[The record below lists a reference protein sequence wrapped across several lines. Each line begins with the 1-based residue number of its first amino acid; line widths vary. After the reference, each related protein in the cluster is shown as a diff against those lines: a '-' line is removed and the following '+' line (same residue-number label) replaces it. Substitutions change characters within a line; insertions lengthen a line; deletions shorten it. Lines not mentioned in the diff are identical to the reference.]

1 MSTLELNLL
10 MNLNH
15 FEATTIMEVAM
26 QLNVPII
33 QFHPDTL
40 TSSLEKVIKPEDFE
54 TGSELIFYTD
64 PGLGHPSTIGDIVIH
79 GHKLRKVISHD
90 IRMRNEGYVVS
101 VANNVESSSIGAIFF
116 PLVKVDSFDWIKSIM
131 TIHNSIN
138 I

>member
-15 FEATTIMEVAM
+15 FEATTIMKLAR

-40 TSSLEKVIKPEDFE
+40 TSSLENVIKPEDFE
-54 TGSELIFYTD
+54 TESELIFYTD
-64 PGLGHPSTIGDIVIH
+64 PVLGYPSTIDDIVIH

-90 IRMRNEGYVVS
+90 IRMRDKGYVVS
-101 VANNVESSSIGAIFF
+101 VVNNYESFSIGPNSYISK
-116 PLVKVDSFDWIKSIM
+116 LIVDL
-131 TIHNSIN
+131 
-138 I
+138 

>member
-15 FEATTIMEVAM
+15 FEATTIMEVAIR
-26 QLNVPII
+26 LNVPVI

-40 TSSLEKVIKPEDFE
+40 TSSLENIIKPEDFE
-54 TGSELIFYTD
+54 TESELIFYTD
-64 PGLGHPSTIGDIVIH
+64 PALGHPSTINDIVIH

-101 VANNVESSSIGAIFF
+101 VANNVESLSIGATFF
-116 PLVKVDSFDWIKSIM
+116 PLAKVDSSDWIKSIM
-131 TIHNSIN
+131 TIHNSIKY
-138 I
+138 

>member
-1 MSTLELNLL
+1 MYDVDIRIKSL
-10 MNLNH
+10 
-15 FEATTIMEVAM
+15 VR

-40 TSSLEKVIKPEDFE
+40 TSSLENVIKPEDFE
-54 TGSELIFYTD
+54 TESELIFYTD
-64 PGLGHPSTIGDIVIH
+64 PVLGYPSTIDDIVIH